1 MKKFIAVCLTVLC
14 CNFTMM
20 ANTKTVKIRIV
31 QTSDVHGSFFPYDFT
46 NRKPTSGSLARV
58 STYVDSLRK
67 SYGKNLILLDN
78 GDILQGQPSCYFY
91 NYLQTNDQNVAAS
104 IMNYMK
110 YDAQTI
116 GNHDIE
122 TGHIVYDKWMHEL
135 KSPTLG
141 ANMINTET
149 NRPYVSPYTILVR
162 NGVKIAILGLITPAI
177 PKWLDE
183 SLWKNLRFDNMLTSA
198 RYWLGVLQ
206 KKEQPDIII
215 GLFHSGRDGGII
227 TDQYEENASLRIA
240 REIPGF
246 DLILFGHDHASFNE
260 TIINSKGEKV
270 TCLDPSNNA
279 RLLSD
284 AEITLV
290 VDKNKKQR
298 KDKKSIISK
307 NVKGELVDISHID
320 INQTFMKHFQPQIE
334 LINQFVDRKIGKIQN
349 TIYSRD
355 SYFGCAP
362 FTDLI
367 HDIQLRVTNADISFT
382 APLTFDS
389 KINKG
394 DIYVADLFN
403 LYKFENQIYT
413 VKMTGEEIRKYLEMS
428 YDLWINTMKT
438 PDDHIMLLNE
448 KENDDQQRYK
458 FKNLAF
464 NFDSAA
470 GIDYEVDVTK
480 PYGQK
485 IHIIG
490 ISNGKPFDLSSTYS
504 VAMNSYRANGG
515 GELITK
521 GAGISEE
528 RLKHRIVYKSD
539 KDQRYYLM
547 EWIEK
552 THIIDPQPHHNW
564 RFVPESWT
572 HDALIKDKNL
582 IFGEDK

>member
-141 ANMINTET
+141 ANMINTRT

-162 NGVKIAILGLITPAI
+162 NDVKIAILGLITPAI

-183 SLWKNLRFDNMLTSA
+183 SLWKNLRFDNMLSSA

-215 GLFHSGRDGGII
+215 GLFHSGRDGGIL

-246 DLILFGHDHASFNE
+246 DLVLFGHDHASFAE
-260 TIINSKGEKV
+260 TIINSKGDKV

-279 RLLSD
+279 RLISD

-290 VDKNKKQR
+290 VDKNKKLR
-298 KDKKSIISK
+298 KGNKYITSK
-307 NVKGELVDISHID
+307 NVKGKLVDISHID

-334 LINQFVDRKIGKIQN
+334 LINQFVDRKIGKIEN

-367 HDIQLRVTNADISFT
+367 HDIQLKVTYADMSFT

-394 DIYVADLFN
+394 DIYVSDLFN

-485 IHIIG
+485 VHIIRT
-490 ISNGKPFDLSSTYS
+490 SNGKPFDLNSTYL

-521 GAGISEE
+521 GAGITEE
-528 RLKHRIVYKSD
+528 DLKKRIVFKSD

-547 EWIEK
+547 KWIEE

-572 HDALIKDKNL
+572 QEALIKDKNL
-582 IFGEDK
+582 IFGEGK